1 MLISQAI
8 AGSLAIVTPDPL
20 ITQYPVRVIW

>member
-8 AGSLAIVTPDPL
+8 AQSLTIVTPDPL
-20 ITQYPVRVIW
+20 IAQYPIRVLW